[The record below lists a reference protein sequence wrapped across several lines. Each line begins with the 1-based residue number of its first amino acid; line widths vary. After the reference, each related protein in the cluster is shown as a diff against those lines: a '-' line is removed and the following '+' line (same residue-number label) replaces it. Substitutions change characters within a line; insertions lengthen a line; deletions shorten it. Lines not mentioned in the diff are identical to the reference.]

1 MDNNLEN
8 IIDQIVTKNLDK
20 FATSDLPAIID
31 QQTDELRKEFS
42 GSSSGGGS
50 TDLTR
55 VNSRLSSLE
64 TSVSQNTTN
73 LATVTSNV
81 SSLKTDNEAN
91 KSDISTLK
99 SDNETNKSDI
109 ASLKTD
115 NTTNKTDIATLKSDV
130 SILKSD
136 VATAKTDISTLK
148 QQMTTAQSDIS
159 TLKSD
164 VQGIQ
169 TNLETVMSNIA
180 TLQNSVGEMSDYG
193 SRITALE
200 NAGGSGSGDGIVWE
214 TIFDQADS
222 NLNYGQTT
230 GINSSYGTIFWDN
243 FPDLNNYK
251 LLRITWSIDSYAYV
265 FIRDISDTNT
275 YDISLSYIDWNSKGF
290 SNYPL
295 RLIKHSDT
303 GKRLL
308 SVGTARSVA
317 LGTSTSSKPHTLVS
331 IDGTYSNRISKIEG
345 VHI

>member
-42 GSSSGGGS
+42 GSSSGDGS

-73 LATVTSNV
+73 LATITSDV
-81 SSLKTDNEAN
+81 SSLKT
-91 KSDISTLK
+91 
-99 SDNETNKSDI
+99 DNETNKSDI

-130 SILKSD
+130 STLKSD

-169 TNLETVMSNIA
+169 TNLETAMSNIA

-200 NAGGSGSGDGIVWE
+200 NAGGSGSGGGIVWE

-243 FPDLNNYK
+243 FPDLNDYK

>member
-42 GSSSGGGS
+42 GSSSGDGS

-64 TSVSQNTTN
+64 TSVSQNTAN
-73 LATVTSNV
+73 LATITSDV
-81 SSLKTDNEAN
+81 SSLKT
-91 KSDISTLK
+91 
-99 SDNETNKSDI
+99 DNETNKSDI

-130 SILKSD
+130 STLKSD

-169 TNLETVMSNIA
+169 TNLETAMSNIA

-200 NAGGSGSGDGIVWE
+200 NAGGSGSGGGIVWE

-230 GINSSYGTIFWDN
+230 GINSSYGTIFWDD

>member
-8 IIDQIVTKNLDK
+8 IIDRIVTKNLDE
-20 FATSDLPAIID
+20 FATNDLPAIID

-50 TDLTR
+50 TDLTQ
-55 VNSRLSSLE
+55 VNTRLSSLE

-81 SSLKTDNEAN
+81 SSLKTDNE
-91 KSDISTLK
+91 
-99 SDNETNKSDI
+99 TNKSDI

-115 NTTNKTDIATLKSDV
+115 NTTNKTDITTLKSDV
-130 SILKSD
+130 STLKSD

-159 TLKSD
+159 TLKSA

-169 TNLETVMSNIA
+169 TNLDTAMSNIA

-200 NAGGSGSGDGIVWE
+200 NAGGSGSGGGIVWE

-230 GINSSYGTIFWDN
+230 GINSSYGTIFWDA

-317 LGTSTSSKPHTLVS
+317 LGTTTSSKPHTLVS
-331 IDGTYSNRISKIEG
+331 IDGTYTNRISKIEG